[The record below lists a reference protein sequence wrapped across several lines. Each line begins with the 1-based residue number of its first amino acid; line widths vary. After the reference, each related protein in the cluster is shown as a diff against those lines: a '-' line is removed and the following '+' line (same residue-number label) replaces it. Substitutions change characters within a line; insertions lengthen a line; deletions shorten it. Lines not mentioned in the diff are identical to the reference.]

1 MARKKRQYLQQ
12 EQTHEP
18 VSAMLPAVWETAIY
32 ARLSVE
38 NSKKN
43 DDGDSIEGQIEICR
57 DYVSEHP
64 YLHLADTYVDNG
76 WTGTNTDRPEF
87 QRLLSDIREGKIK
100 ALVIKDFSR
109 FSRDYIE
116 AGNLLENIFPA
127 MGVRFISVVD
137 RYDSFETDGS
147 ASSLLIPLKN
157 LINSFYSR
165 DQSKKVSLAV
175 HAKQLAGE
183 HIPSMIPYGYRK
195 STTQEYRFEPD
206 PETAPIVRRIY
217 AQFLSGIGARPI
229 MRQLNEEG
237 IPSPGKLRYLRGQ
250 TKRACYSDCL
260 WTQQVIK
267 QILMNPTYMGDLV
280 FGRMPTALYLGK
292 PDYHYEPDESKWR
305 ILPDMHEAL
314 VSRSDFYQVREVL
327 EAGRRENNA
336 RLEASRE
343 YREKHPQIFKSGI
356 VRCGHCGSNLGYSRH
371 GEKKEGRYN
380 CRNKQYG
387 RCDVAVGISEKK
399 LAPIVWNAIQIQFA
413 LFADF
418 EEVAGRLK
426 DSGIQTKRQIE
437 LQQEMLEVSNQL
449 SGYQNKREQLYNDYV
464 DGILSAGD
472 YIELKTRFDT
482 AYQEQSSR
490 LNQLSVELARL
501 NRMLSDE
508 NKWLVNIRNIRKAR
522 KLTPEIAE
530 AMIDHINVYK
540 TGYAQH
546 RLEIIFRFQEERD
559 ALEAA
564 YYELEGGEA
573 R

>member
-1 MARKKRQYLQQ
+1 MARKKRQYLQP
-12 EQTHEP
+12 EQTQEP
-18 VSAMLPAVWETAIY
+18 VSAMLPSVWETAIY

-206 PETAPIVRRIY
+206 PETAPIVKRIY
-217 AQFLSGIGARPI
+217 AQFLCGIGARPI

-250 TKRACYSDCL
+250 TNRACYSDCL

-280 FGRMPTALYLGK
+280 FGRMPTALYLGQ

-314 VSRSDFYQVREVL
+314 VSRGDFYQVREIL
-327 EAGRRENNA
+327 EAGRRENEA
-336 RLEASRE
+336 KLEASRN
-343 YREKHPQIFKSGI
+343 YREKHPQIFRTGI

-371 GEKKEGRYN
+371 GEKMPPSFRREYRQSFQLG
-380 CRNKQYG
+380 Q
-387 RCDVAVGISEKK
+387 VA
-399 LAPIVWNAIQIQFA
+399 
-413 LFADF
+413 
-418 EEVAGRLK
+418 
-426 DSGIQTKRQIE
+426 
-437 LQQEMLEVSNQL
+437 
-449 SGYQNKREQLYNDYV
+449 
-464 DGILSAGD
+464 
-472 YIELKTRFDT
+472 
-482 AYQEQSSR
+482 
-490 LNQLSVELARL
+490 
-501 NRMLSDE
+501 
-508 NKWLVNIRNIRKAR
+508 
-522 KLTPEIAE
+522 
-530 AMIDHINVYK
+530 H
-540 TGYAQH
+540 H
-546 RLEIIFRFQEERD
+546 
-559 ALEAA
+559 
-564 YYELEGGEA
+564 
-573 R
+573 

>member
-1 MARKKRQYLQQ
+1 M
-12 EQTHEP
+12 
-18 VSAMLPAVWETAIY
+18 
-32 ARLSVE
+32 
-38 NSKKN
+38 
-43 DDGDSIEGQIEICR
+43 
-57 DYVSEHP
+57 
-64 YLHLADTYVDNG
+64 
-76 WTGTNTDRPEF
+76 
-87 QRLLSDIREGKIK
+87 
-100 ALVIKDFSR
+100 
-109 FSRDYIE
+109 
-116 AGNLLENIFPA
+116 
-127 MGVRFISVVD
+127 
-137 RYDSFETDGS
+137 
-147 ASSLLIPLKN
+147 
-157 LINSFYSR
+157 
-165 DQSKKVSLAV
+165 SLAV

-237 IPSPGKLRYLRGQ
+237 IPSPGRLRYLRGQ

-280 FGRMPTALYLGK
+280 FGRMPTALYLGQ

-314 VSRSDFYQVREVL
+314 VSRGDFYQVREIL
-327 EAGRRENNA
+327 EAGRRENEA
-336 RLEASRE
+336 KLEASRN
-343 YREKHPQIFKSGI
+343 YREKHPQIFKAESSGAGTAVPI
-356 VRCGHCGSNLGYSRH
+356 SVTADTARKRKVGTTAGTSSMAAAMLPSASRRKARADCLERDSDTVCPVRG
-371 GEKKEGRYN
+371 
-380 CRNKQYG
+380 
-387 RCDVAVGISEKK
+387 
-399 LAPIVWNAIQIQFA
+399 
-413 LFADF
+413 F

-426 DSGIQTKRQIE
+426 DSGIQTKRQTE
-437 LQQEMLEVSNQL
+437 LQQEMLEVSEQL

-490 LNQLSVELARL
+490 LNQLSVELVRL
-501 NRMLSDE
+501 NRMLSNE

-522 KLTPEIAE
+522 KLTPEIAQ

-559 ALEAA
+559 ALETA
-564 YYELEGGEA
+564 YHELEGGEA

>member
-1 MARKKRQYLQQ
+1 MARRKRQFLSA
-12 EQTHEP
+12 EEP
-18 VSAMLPAVWETAIY
+18 QKQAAPSLPVWETAIY

-38 NSKKN
+38 NSKKK

-57 DYVSEHP
+57 DYVAEHP

-87 QRLLSDIREGKIK
+87 KRLLADIQEGRIK

-195 STTQEYRFEPD
+195 STTQKYRFEPD
-206 PETAPIVRRIY
+206 PETAPVVKEIF
-217 AQFLSGIGARPI
+217 AMFLAGKGARPI
-229 MRQLNEEG
+229 VRELNSRS

-250 TKRACYSDCL
+250 TKRQCYSDCL
-260 WTQQVIK
+260 WSQQVIK

-292 PDYHYEPDESKWR
+292 PDYYSERDESKWR

-314 VSRSDFYQVREVL
+314 ISRADFYRVREML
-327 EAGRRENNA
+327 EEGRREYQKTLDA
-336 RLEASRE
+336 GKA
-343 YREKHPQIFKSGI
+343 YRDAHPQLFKSGI
-356 VRCGHCGSNLGYSRH
+356 VRCGCCGSNLGYSRMRRT
-371 GEKKEGRYN
+371 GQGRYS

-387 RCDVAVGISEKK
+387 RCDNPAGIVEDK
-399 LAPIVWNAIQIQFA
+399 LAPVVWNAIQMQLA
-413 LFADF
+413 LYADF
-418 EEVAGRLK
+418 EAVTRRIRDE
-426 DSGIQTKRQIE
+426 GIQTERQQE
-437 LQQEMLEVSNQL
+437 LQKRMDNIAAKL
-449 SGYQNKREQLYNDYV
+449 SACQKKREHLYDDYV
-464 DGILSAGD
+464 DGILSAVD
-472 YIELKTRFDT
+472 YMELKSRFD
-482 AYQEQSSR
+482 AEYQGHSSE
-490 LNQLSVELARL
+490 LNQVSVELARL
-501 NRMLSDE
+501 NRSLSAE
-508 NKWLVNIRNIRKAR
+508 NKWMQNIRNIRKSR
-522 KLTPEIAE
+522 KLTPEIA
-530 AMIDHINVYK
+530 AALLDHINVFHD
-540 TGYAQH
+540 GYAQY
-546 RLEIIFRFQEERD
+546 RVEIVFRYQEERD
-559 ALEAA
+559 ALETAWR
-564 YYELEGGEA
+564 ELIGGDKP
-573 R
+573 

>member
-1 MARKKRQYLQQ
+1 MARKKRQYLQP
-12 EQTHEP
+12 EQAQEP
-18 VSAMLPAVWETAIY
+18 VSAMLPSVWETAIY

-237 IPSPGKLRYLRGQ
+237 IPSPGRLRYLRGQ

-280 FGRMPTALYLGK
+280 FGRMPTALYLGQ

-305 ILPDMHEAL
+305 IAVATSIRSEKSWRQVAVRMRPSWKPAGITAKSIRRSSKAESSGAGTAVPISVTADTARKRKVGTTAGTSSMAAAMLP
-314 VSRSDFYQVREVL
+314 S
-327 EAGRRENNA
+327 
-336 RLEASRE
+336 ASR
-343 YREKHPQIFKSGI
+343 RKS
-356 VRCGHCGSNLGYSRH
+356 SR
-371 GEKKEGRYN
+371 R
-380 CRNKQYG
+380 
-387 RCDVAVGISEKK
+387 
-399 LAPIVWNAIQIQFA
+399 
-413 LFADF
+413 
-418 EEVAGRLK
+418 
-426 DSGIQTKRQIE
+426 
-437 LQQEMLEVSNQL
+437 L
-449 SGYQNKREQLYNDYV
+449 SG
-464 DGILSAGD
+464 
-472 YIELKTRFDT
+472 TRFR
-482 AYQEQSSR
+482 YSLPCSR
-490 LNQLSVELARL
+490 ILR
-501 NRMLSDE
+501 
-508 NKWLVNIRNIRKAR
+508 KW
-522 KLTPEIAE
+522 P
-530 AMIDHINVYK
+530 
-540 TGYAQH
+540 
-546 RLEIIFRFQEERD
+546 
-559 ALEAA
+559 
-564 YYELEGGEA
+564 GG
-573 R
+573 

>member
-12 EQTHEP
+12 EQTQEP
-18 VSAMLPAVWETAIY
+18 VSAMLPSVWETAIY

-57 DYVSEHP
+57 DYVAEHP

-206 PETAPIVRRIY
+206 PETAPIVIRIY
-217 AQFLSGIGARPI
+217 AQFLSGTGARPI
-229 MRQLNEEG
+229 VRQLNEEG
-237 IPSPGKLRYLRGQ
+237 IPSPGRLRYLRGQ

-267 QILMNPTYMGDLV
+267 QISHLKNITC
-280 FGRMPTALYLGK
+280 F
-292 PDYHYEPDESKWR
+292 
-305 ILPDMHEAL
+305 
-314 VSRSDFYQVREVL
+314 
-327 EAGRRENNA
+327 RR
-336 RLEASRE
+336 
-343 YREKHPQIFKSGI
+343 H
-356 VRCGHCGSNLGYSRH
+356 
-371 GEKKEGRYN
+371 
-380 CRNKQYG
+380 
-387 RCDVAVGISEKK
+387 
-399 LAPIVWNAIQIQFA
+399 
-413 LFADF
+413 
-418 EEVAGRLK
+418 
-426 DSGIQTKRQIE
+426 T
-437 LQQEMLEVSNQL
+437 
-449 SGYQNKREQLYNDYV
+449 
-464 DGILSAGD
+464 
-472 YIELKTRFDT
+472 
-482 AYQEQSSR
+482 
-490 LNQLSVELARL
+490 
-501 NRMLSDE
+501 
-508 NKWLVNIRNIRKAR
+508 
-522 KLTPEIAE
+522 
-530 AMIDHINVYK
+530 
-540 TGYAQH
+540 
-546 RLEIIFRFQEERD
+546 
-559 ALEAA
+559 
-564 YYELEGGEA
+564 
-573 R
+573 

>member
-12 EQTHEP
+12 EQTQEP
-18 VSAMLPAVWETAIY
+18 VSAMLPSVWETAIY

-57 DYVSEHP
+57 DYVAEHP

-206 PETAPIVRRIY
+206 PETAPIVIRIY
-217 AQFLSGIGARPI
+217 AQFLSGTGARPI
-229 MRQLNEEG
+229 VRQLNEEG
-237 IPSPGKLRYLRGQ
+237 IPSPGRLRYLRGQ

-280 FGRMPTALYLGK
+280 FGRMPTALYLGQ

-314 VSRSDFYQVREVL
+314 VSRGDFYQVREIL
-327 EAGRRENNA
+327 EAGRRENEA
-336 RLEASRE
+336 KLEASRN
-343 YREKHPQIFKSGI
+343 YREKHPQIFRTGI
-356 VRCGHCGSNLGYSRH
+356 VRCGH
-371 GEKKEGRYN
+371 
-380 CRNKQYG
+380 
-387 RCDVAVGISEKK
+387 
-399 LAPIVWNAIQIQFA
+399 
-413 LFADF
+413 
-418 EEVAGRLK
+418 
-426 DSGIQTKRQIE
+426 
-437 LQQEMLEVSNQL
+437 
-449 SGYQNKREQLYNDYV
+449 
-464 DGILSAGD
+464 
-472 YIELKTRFDT
+472 
-482 AYQEQSSR
+482 
-490 LNQLSVELARL
+490 
-501 NRMLSDE
+501 
-508 NKWLVNIRNIRKAR
+508 
-522 KLTPEIAE
+522 
-530 AMIDHINVYK
+530 
-540 TGYAQH
+540 
-546 RLEIIFRFQEERD
+546 
-559 ALEAA
+559 
-564 YYELEGGEA
+564 
-573 R
+573 

>member
-1 MARKKRQYLQQ
+1 M
-12 EQTHEP
+12 
-18 VSAMLPAVWETAIY
+18 
-32 ARLSVE
+32 
-38 NSKKN
+38 
-43 DDGDSIEGQIEICR
+43 
-57 DYVSEHP
+57 
-64 YLHLADTYVDNG
+64 
-76 WTGTNTDRPEF
+76 
-87 QRLLSDIREGKIK
+87 
-100 ALVIKDFSR
+100 
-109 FSRDYIE
+109 
-116 AGNLLENIFPA
+116 
-127 MGVRFISVVD
+127 
-137 RYDSFETDGS
+137 
-147 ASSLLIPLKN
+147 
-157 LINSFYSR
+157 
-165 DQSKKVSLAV
+165 SLAV

-206 PETAPIVRRIY
+206 PETAPIVKRIY
-217 AQFLSGIGARPI
+217 AQFLSGTGARPI

-237 IPSPGKLRYLRGQ
+237 IPSPGRLRYLRGQ

-280 FGRMPTALYLGK
+280 FGRMPTALYLGQ

-314 VSRSDFYQVREVL
+314 VSRGDFYQVREIL
-327 EAGRRENNA
+327 EAGRRENEA
-336 RLEASRE
+336 KLEASRN
-343 YREKHPQIFKSGI
+343 YREKHPQIFRSGI
-356 VRCGHCGSNLGYSRH
+356 VRCGYCGSNLGYSRH
-371 GEKKEGRYN
+371 GEKKEGRYS

-399 LAPIVWNAIQIQFA
+399 LAPLVWNAIQTQFA

-426 DSGIQTKRQIE
+426 DSGIQTKRQSE
-437 LQQEMLEVSNQL
+437 LQQEMLEVSGQL
-449 SGYQNKREQLYNDYV
+449 TGYQNKREQLYNDYV

-501 NRMLSDE
+501 NRMLSAE

-540 TGYAQH
+540 TGHAQY

-559 ALEAA
+559 ALETA
-564 YYELEGGEA
+564 YHELEGGEA

>member
-1 MARKKRQYLQQ
+1 MARKKRQYLQS
-12 EQTHEP
+12 EQAKEP
-18 VSAMLPAVWETAIY
+18 VSAMLPSVWETAIY

-206 PETAPIVRRIY
+206 PETAPIVKRIY
-217 AQFLSGIGARPI
+217 AQFLCGTGARPI

-250 TKRACYSDCL
+250 TNRACYWASSFASYVMTKLLSFFAVRKGASSVLSGSLFSCL
-260 WTQQVIK
+260 TSCK
-267 QILMNPTYMGDLV
+267 RARTEAFYARTRFYLN
-280 FGRMPTALYLGK
+280 FGAV
-292 PDYHYEPDESKWR
+292 R
-305 ILPDMHEAL
+305 I
-314 VSRSDFYQVREVL
+314 
-327 EAGRRENNA
+327 
-336 RLEASRE
+336 AS
-343 YREKHPQIFKSGI
+343 
-356 VRCGHCGSNLGYSRH
+356 
-371 GEKKEGRYN
+371 GRYGSE
-380 CRNKQYG
+380 CPQPLAASAFLPLNK
-387 RCDVAVGISEKK
+387 VA
-399 LAPIVWNAIQIQFA
+399 
-413 LFADF
+413 
-418 EEVAGRLK
+418 
-426 DSGIQTKRQIE
+426 
-437 LQQEMLEVSNQL
+437 
-449 SGYQNKREQLYNDYV
+449 
-464 DGILSAGD
+464 
-472 YIELKTRFDT
+472 
-482 AYQEQSSR
+482 
-490 LNQLSVELARL
+490 
-501 NRMLSDE
+501 
-508 NKWLVNIRNIRKAR
+508 
-522 KLTPEIAE
+522 
-530 AMIDHINVYK
+530 
-540 TGYAQH
+540 
-546 RLEIIFRFQEERD
+546 
-559 ALEAA
+559 
-564 YYELEGGEA
+564 
-573 R
+573 